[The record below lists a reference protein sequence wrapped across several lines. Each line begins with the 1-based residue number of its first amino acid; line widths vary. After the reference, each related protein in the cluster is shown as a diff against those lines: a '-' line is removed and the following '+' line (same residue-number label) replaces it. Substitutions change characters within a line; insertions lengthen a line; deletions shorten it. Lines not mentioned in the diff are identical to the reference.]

1 MSRWDT
7 YFFFLDNDDTWIID
21 HWSTY
26 YYFLYFL
33 SFCILLLVSLYLA
46 QVPFWIKNHFGWFNC
61 HCLSV
66 VYVSHSFVVLH
77 INMSNIVVVV
87 VLRIKVNMMHFLF
100 LFFLDRSI
108 NEIVLFYFSSLHYK
122 KKNNLKIPCSMSTI
136 RSTCMHSATWMYM
149 LNSATMCSLWIKLFL
164 INTIIYTHT
173 PVNRICS
180 NNNMIQLFEIYSS

>member
-1 MSRWDT
+1 MG
-7 YFFFLDNDDTWIID
+7 YLLFFSWQWWYLN
-21 HWSTY
+21 HWSLIY
-26 YYFLYFL
+26 
-33 SFCILLLVSLYLA
+33 LLLFFIFFIFLHLVTGFIIFSSSTFLNQESFWMIQLSLFVSCVCKSFICGTA
-46 QVPFWIKNHFGWFNC
+46 HQHVK
-61 HCLSV
+61 HCCCCCLENQSE
-66 VYVSHSFVVLH
+66 YDAFSFSFFSWQ
-77 INMSNIVVVV
+77 INQWNRFV
-87 VLRIKVNMMHFLF
+87 
-100 LFFLDRSI
+100 LFFLFT
-108 NEIVLFYFSSLHYK
+108 LQ